1 MLGRM
6 KHGHKDSPIRAH
18 SIMKQ
23 LRFIS
28 SVSSELMKPLSR
40 AAKIRASASGLA
52 SLNKE
57 IQLAFHRVFL
67 CHTIF
72 FLYQRQEKYGGFMT
86 MSIHAL
92 PQAAVRTLR
101 SGQALTDPVSVVKEL
116 IDNAL
121 DARASNITIEIS
133 ANTLDVIQ
141 VKDNGHGIA
150 PTDRP
155 LVAKPYCTSKL
166 KDEKDLA
173 LVGSSYLG
181 FRGEALSSALEMSGG
196 MTITTRV
203 EGESVATAIKI
214 CQTGDPV
221 QDRATHPPGTT
232 IRIANFLKNQ
242 PVRKQVALKAAS
254 KTLTKIRQLL
264 QSYAFA
270 RPATRLSLKVIKAKN
285 DKDNYT
291 YAPKIGGGIEDTAF
305 KVLGQ
310 PCASQCVWAE
320 LEYEGFTVE
329 AFLPR
334 PDAHASKISGLG
346 QYVSVNDRPLTSSR
360 GISRQLVRIYKESLK
375 ESTLLGE
382 AKDPFLYLSISCPP
396 GSYDV
401 NIEPA
406 KDDVL
411 FGEDD
416 KVVEAVRRL
425 MLICYPEKDTSGE
438 STVTHEPTKTRRE
451 LFATPGPAAK
461 SQRVK
466 PMGNM
471 YDLDEDDLTLFM
483 DSVDQPREA
492 ALEEE
497 EQPESI
503 TSAAVSNPWITA
515 KMNAYSNK
523 KGNVNIQL
531 LTPAKQASSLPPGE
545 SSPFPEAHHPQQDT
559 PALPTPRQS
568 SPMFIPSEEPESAGP
583 RRVIGPSNLPP
594 PVLHMSPMQSSLEAF
609 ESSPAPHP
617 MFDSLQQASEGTP
630 LDMIPEA
637 APRRRSPPKQ
647 KPRQFVNKPFVSP
660 VDPERDAWFH
670 FPESQTSKQFARKGR
685 SQRQSGEGLVPNGEP
700 YTTSSATPPA
710 NNTDIRNFLGRGQ
723 EQQPA
728 TPAISVQVD
737 VDVENESPDQS
748 RREMQPKGFVKASEL
763 DLASTHFVE
772 PTRPAPAPKPRR
784 RRTTDERALRD
795 TSGNGKANDDD
806 SGSEYEDR
814 PRRRR
819 TGESDPKRVRRI
831 KSSTLPLEMVPADV
845 QIQGWTA
852 TLSSTVDDL
861 TEDLQNVEP
870 QGTFVAWNAPAFD
883 TEADLKR
890 TFVEGDVK
898 RWTFSISQSLLRLEP
913 QAELVRDVGDVVRNA
928 MGRWGTITNV

>member
-1 MLGRM
+1 
-6 KHGHKDSPIRAH
+6 
-18 SIMKQ
+18 
-23 LRFIS
+23 
-28 SVSSELMKPLSR
+28 
-40 AAKIRASASGLA
+40 
-52 SLNKE
+52 
-57 IQLAFHRVFL
+57 
-67 CHTIF
+67 
-72 FLYQRQEKYGGFMT
+72 

-181 FRGEALSSALEMSGG
+181 FRGEALSSALDMSGE

-203 EGESVATAIKI
+203 EGESVATAMKI

-242 PVRKQVALKAAS
+242 PVRKQVALKAAT
-254 KTLTKIRQLL
+254 KTLTKIKQLL

-285 DKDNYT
+285 DKDNWT

-305 KVLGQ
+305 KVVGQ

-329 AFLPR
+329 AFLPS
-334 PDAHASKISGLG
+334 PDAHASKIGGLG

-375 ESTLLGE
+375 ELPMLGE

-411 FGEDD
+411 FGEVD

-425 MLICYPEKDTSGE
+425 MLICYPGKDSPGE
-438 STVTHEPTKTRRE
+438 STVAHEPTKNRRE
-451 LFATPGPAAK
+451 LFATPGPGAK
-461 SQRVK
+461 SHRVK

-483 DSVDQPREA
+483 DSVDQPRETA
-492 ALEEE
+492 FEEE

-523 KGNVNIQL
+523 KDNVNIQL
-531 LTPAKQASSLPPGE
+531 LTPAKQVLSLPPGQ
-545 SSPFPEAHHPQQDT
+545 SSPFPETHRPQQDT
-559 PALPTPRQS
+559 PTLPTPRQS
-568 SPMFIPSEEPESAGP
+568 SPMFIPSEKPESAGP
-583 RRVIGPSNLPP
+583 RRVIGPADLPP
-594 PVLHMSPMQSSLEAF
+594 PVLHMSPMRNSVEAF
-609 ESSPAPHP
+609 ESSPVPHP

-647 KPRQFVNKPFVSP
+647 KARQFVNKPFVSP

-670 FPESQTSKQFARKGR
+670 FPDSQTSKQFARKGR
-685 SQRQSGEGLVPNGEP
+685 SQRQSGDSIVPNGEP
-700 YTTSSATPPA
+700 YTSSATPPA
-710 NNTDIRNFLGRGQ
+710 NNTDIRDFLGRGR
-723 EQQPA
+723 EQQSA
-728 TPAISVQVD
+728 TPATSVQAD
-737 VDVENESPDQS
+737 VDVENVSSEESS
-748 RREMQPKGFVKASEL
+748 REMQPKGFVKAREL
-763 DLASTHFVE
+763 DLASTQFVE

-784 RRTTDERALRD
+784 RRTTDERALQE
-795 TSGNGKANDDD
+795 TSGNSRANDDD

-814 PRRRR
+814 PPRRR
-819 TGESDPKRVRRI
+819 TGESDPKRIRRI
-831 KSSTLPLEMVPADV
+831 KSSTLPLEMVPANA
-845 QIQGWTA
+845 QIQGWTT
-852 TLSSTVDDL
+852 TLSATVDDL
-861 TEDLQNVEP
+861 TDELHNVEP
-870 QGTFVAWNAPAFD
+870 QGTFVAWNAPALD

-890 TFVEGDVK
+890 TFVEGDVQ
-898 RWTFSISQSLLRLEP
+898 RWSFVLSQSLLKLEP
-913 QAELVRDVGDVVRNA
+913 QAELVRDLGDVVRNA

>member
-1 MLGRM
+1 
-6 KHGHKDSPIRAH
+6 
-18 SIMKQ
+18 
-23 LRFIS
+23 
-28 SVSSELMKPLSR
+28 
-40 AAKIRASASGLA
+40 
-52 SLNKE
+52 
-57 IQLAFHRVFL
+57 
-67 CHTIF
+67 
-72 FLYQRQEKYGGFMT
+72 

-92 PQAAVRTLR
+92 PQTTVRTIR
-101 SGQALTDPVSVVKEL
+101 SGQALTDPVSLVKEL

-181 FRGEALSSALEMSGG
+181 FRGEALSSALEMSGE

-203 EGESVATAIKI
+203 EGESIATAIKL

-221 QDRATHPPGTT
+221 QDRAIHPPGTT
-232 IRIANFLKNQ
+232 IRIVNFLKNQ
-242 PVRKQVALKAAS
+242 PVRKQVALKAGP
-254 KTLTKIRQLL
+254 KTLTKIKQLL

-285 DKDNYT
+285 DKDNWT
-291 YAPKIGGGIEDTAF
+291 YAPKVGGGIEDTAF
-305 KVLGQ
+305 KVVGQ
-310 PCASQCVWAE
+310 PCASQCAWAE
-320 LEYEGFTVE
+320 LEHEGFTVE

-346 QYVSVNDRPLTSSR
+346 QYVSVNNRPLTSSR

-375 ESTLLGE
+375 ESSSLGD
-382 AKDPFLYLSISCPP
+382 AKDPFVYLSISCPP

-411 FGEDD
+411 FGDVD

-425 MLICYPEKDTSGE
+425 MLISYPEKDVSE
-438 STVTHEPTKTRRE
+438 KHAVPHKPTNDVRE
-451 LFATPGPAAK
+451 LFVTPGPETR
-461 SQRVK
+461 SNRVV

-483 DSVDQPREA
+483 DSVDQPRETA
-492 ALEEE
+492 IEEE
-497 EQPESI
+497 EQSESI
-503 TSAAVSNPWITA
+503 RSAAVSNPWITA
-515 KMNAYSNK
+515 KMNAYSNRK
-523 KGNVNIQL
+523 NNVNVQL
-531 LTPAKQASSLPPGE
+531 LTPAKQASSLPPGA
-545 SSPFPEAHHPQQDT
+545 SSPASEIHRPQQDM

-568 SPMFIPSEEPESAGP
+568 SPMLISSEEPESAGL

-594 PVLHMSPMQSSLEAF
+594 PVLHMSPTRNSVEAF
-609 ESSPAPHP
+609 GSSPAPYS
-617 MFDSLQQASEGTP
+617 MTESLHQTAEGTP
-630 LDMIPEA
+630 LDIIPDA

-647 KPRQFVNKPFVSP
+647 KPRQLVNKPFVSP

-670 FPESQTSKQFARKGR
+670 FPESQTSKQFARRGR
-685 SQRQSGEGLVPNGEP
+685 SQRQNGESLVPHGEP
-700 YTTSSATPPA
+700 YTSSATPPP
-710 NNTDIRNFLGRGQ
+710 NNADIREFFGRGR

-728 TPAISVQVD
+728 TPAASISANAD
-737 VDVENESPDQS
+737 IENVLPEES
-748 RREMQPKGFVKASEL
+748 RRETQPKGFVKASEL
-763 DLASTHFVE
+763 DLASTQFVE
-772 PTRPAPAPKPRR
+772 LTQPAPAPKPRR
-784 RRTTDERALRD
+784 RRTTDERALQEK
-795 TSGNGKANDDD
+795 SGNARADDDDD
-806 SGSEYEDR
+806 SASEYEDR

-831 KSSTLPLEMVPADV
+831 KSGTLPLEMVPKDW
-845 QIQGWTA
+845 QTQGWTA
-852 TLSSTVDDL
+852 NLSATVDDL
-861 TEDLQNVEP
+861 TEELQNVQPE
-870 QGTFVAWNAPAFD
+870 GTFVAWNAPAFD

-890 TFVEGDVK
+890 TFVEGDVQH
-898 RWTFSISQSLLRLEP
+898 WTFVLSQSLLKLEP
-913 QAELVRDVGDVVRNA
+913 DGELVRDLGDVVRNA
-928 MGRWGTITNV
+928 MGRWGTITGA

>member
-1 MLGRM
+1 
-6 KHGHKDSPIRAH
+6 
-18 SIMKQ
+18 
-23 LRFIS
+23 
-28 SVSSELMKPLSR
+28 
-40 AAKIRASASGLA
+40 
-52 SLNKE
+52 
-57 IQLAFHRVFL
+57 
-67 CHTIF
+67 
-72 FLYQRQEKYGGFMT
+72 MT

-92 PQAAVRTLR
+92 PQTAVRTIR

-150 PTDRP
+150 PTDRS
-155 LVAKPYCTSKL
+155 LVAKPHCTSKL

-181 FRGEALSSALEMSGG
+181 FRGEALSSALEMSGE

-214 CQTGDPV
+214 FQTGDPV

-232 IRIANFLKNQ
+232 IRIVNFLKNQ
-242 PVRKQVALKAAS
+242 PVRKQVALKAAP
-254 KTLTKIRQLL
+254 KTLTKIKQLL

-270 RPATRLSLKVIKAKN
+270 RRAARLSLKVIKAKN
-285 DKDNYT
+285 DKDNWT
-291 YAPKIGGGIEDTAF
+291 YAPKIGGEIEDTAL
-305 KVLGQ
+305 KVVGR

-320 LEYEGFTVE
+320 LEYEDFAVQ

-375 ESTLLGE
+375 ESALLGD
-382 AKDPFLYLSISCPP
+382 AKDPFLYLSLSCPP

-406 KDDVL
+406 KDDIL
-411 FGEDD
+411 FGDVD

-425 MLICYPEKDTSGE
+425 MLICYPEKDNSE
-438 STVTHEPTKTRRE
+438 EPTVAQESANNGRE
-451 LFATPGPAAK
+451 LFATPGPEARLN
-461 SQRVK
+461 RVK

-471 YDLDEDDLTLFM
+471 YDHDEDDLTLFM
-483 DSVDQPREA
+483 DSVDQPRETA
-492 ALEEE
+492 ADEE
-497 EQPESI
+497 EQPESL
-503 TSAAVSNPWITA
+503 TSTAMPNPWITA
-515 KMNAYSNK
+515 KMNAYSNRSN
-523 KGNVNIQL
+523 NVNIQL
-531 LTPAKQASSLPPGE
+531 LTPAKQASSLPRGA
-545 SSPFPEAHHPQQDT
+545 SSPDSEIHRPQQDT

-568 SPMFIPSEEPESAGP
+568 SPMFIPSEEPESTGP

-594 PVLHMSPMQSSLEAF
+594 PVYHMSPMRNSVEAF
-609 ESSPAPHP
+609 GASSAPLD
-617 MFDSLQQASEGTP
+617 MTDSFRQTSEGTP

-637 APRRRSPPKQ
+637 SPRRRSPPKQ

-685 SQRQSGEGLVPNGEP
+685 SQRQSGEGLVAHGEP
-700 YTTSSATPPA
+700 YTSSATPPP
-710 NNTDIRNFLGRGQ
+710 NNADIRDFLGRER
-723 EQQPA
+723 EQQSV
-728 TPAISVQVD
+728 TPAAIVPANID
-737 VDVENESPDQS
+737 IENVSPEESRHETQS
-748 RREMQPKGFVKASEL
+748 KGFVKASQL
-763 DLASTHFVE
+763 DLASTQFVE
-772 PTRPAPAPKPRR
+772 PTRPVPAPKPRR
-784 RRTTDERALRD
+784 RRTTDERALQE
-795 TSGNGKANDDD
+795 TSGNGKVDDDD

-819 TGESDPKRVRRI
+819 TEESDPKRVRRT
-831 KSSTLPLEMVPADV
+831 KSSTLPLEMVPADS
-845 QIQGWTA
+845 QTQGWTA
-852 TLSSTVDDL
+852 NLSITVDDL
-861 TEDLQNVEP
+861 AEKLQDIEP

-883 TEADLKR
+883 TEVNLKR
-890 TFVEGDVK
+890 SFAEGDVQ
-898 RWTFSISQSLLRLEP
+898 RWTFSISQSLLKLEP
-913 QAELVRDVGDVVRNA
+913 QSELVRDLGDVVRNA
-928 MGRWGTITNV
+928 MGRWGTITNA

>member
-1 MLGRM
+1 M
-6 KHGHKDSPIRAH
+6 I
-18 SIMKQ
+18 
-23 LRFIS
+23 
-28 SVSSELMKPLSR
+28 
-40 AAKIRASASGLA
+40 
-52 SLNKE
+52 
-57 IQLAFHRVFL
+57 
-67 CHTIF
+67 
-72 FLYQRQEKYGGFMT
+72 

-92 PQAAVRTLR
+92 PQNAVRTLR

-133 ANTLDVIQ
+133 TNTLDVIQ
-141 VKDNGHGIA
+141 VKDNGHGIT

-181 FRGEALSSALEMSGG
+181 FRGEALSSALEMSGE
-196 MTITTRV
+196 MIITTRV
-203 EGESVATAIKI
+203 EGESVATTIKV

-242 PVRKQVALKAAS
+242 PVRKQVALKAAP
-254 KTLTKIRQLL
+254 KTLAKIKQLL

-285 DKDNYT
+285 DKDNWT

-305 KVLGQ
+305 KVVGQ
-310 PCASQCVWAE
+310 PCASQCAWAE
-320 LEYEGFTVE
+320 LEYEGYTVE

-360 GISRQLVRIYKESLK
+360 GISRQLVRVYKESLK
-375 ESTLLGE
+375 ESTSLGD

-411 FGEDD
+411 FGNVD

-425 MLICYPEKDTSGE
+425 MLICYPEKDNSGE
-438 STVTHEPTKTRRE
+438 STLAQESAHNGRE
-451 LFATPGPAAK
+451 LFATPAPGAR
-461 SQRVK
+461 SHRIK
-466 PMGNM
+466 PMSNM

-483 DSVDQPREA
+483 DSVDQPKETA
-492 ALEEE
+492 TEEE
-497 EQPESI
+497 DQQESI

-523 KGNVNIQL
+523 KSSVNIQL
-531 LTPAKQASSLPPGE
+531 LTPAKQASSLPPE
-545 SSPFPEAHHPQQDT
+545 ASSPAFKTQSPQQDT
-559 PALPTPRQS
+559 PTLPTPRLS
-568 SPMFIPSEEPESAGP
+568 SPTFSPSEEPESAGP

-594 PVLHMSPMQSSLEAF
+594 PVLHMSPMRNSVEAF
-609 ESSPAPHP
+609 GSSPAPHS
-617 MFDSLQQASEGTP
+617 MFDSLRQVAEGTP
-630 LDMIPEA
+630 LDMIPEVV
-637 APRRRSPPKQ
+637 PRRRSPPKQ
-647 KPRQFVNKPFVSP
+647 KPRQFVNEPFVSP

-685 SQRQSGEGLVPNGEP
+685 SQRQSGESLVPNGESC
-700 YTTSSATPPA
+700 TSSATPPP
-710 NNTDIRNFLGRGQ
+710 NNADIRDFLGRGR
-723 EQQPA
+723 EKESV
-728 TPAISVQVD
+728 TPVTAIPTD
-737 VDVENESPDQS
+737 VDFENMPLEES
-748 RREMQPKGFVKASEL
+748 RRESEPKGFVKASEL
-763 DLASTHFVE
+763 DLASTQFVE
-772 PTRPAPAPKPRR
+772 PTRPAPAPKSRR
-784 RRTTDERALRD
+784 RRTTDERALQEK
-795 TSGNGKANDDD
+795 SGNGRANDDD
-806 SGSEYEDR
+806 SASEYEDR

-819 TGESDPKRVRRI
+819 TGESDPKRIRRI
-831 KSSTLPLEMVPADV
+831 KSSTLPLEMVPANV

-852 TLSSTVDDL
+852 TLSTTVDDL

-870 QGTFVAWNAPAFD
+870 ESTFVAWNAPAFD
-883 TEADLKR
+883 TEVDLKR
-890 TFVEGDVK
+890 VFAESDVQ
-898 RWTFSISQSLLRLEP
+898 RWIFSMSQSLLRLEP
-913 QAELVRDVGDVVRNA
+913 GGELVRDLGGVVRNA
-928 MGRWGTITNV
+928 MSRWGTITNA

>member
-1 MLGRM
+1 
-6 KHGHKDSPIRAH
+6 
-18 SIMKQ
+18 
-23 LRFIS
+23 
-28 SVSSELMKPLSR
+28 
-40 AAKIRASASGLA
+40 
-52 SLNKE
+52 
-57 IQLAFHRVFL
+57 
-67 CHTIF
+67 
-72 FLYQRQEKYGGFMT
+72 

-92 PQAAVRTLR
+92 PQTAVRTIR

-121 DARASNITIEIS
+121 DARASNIAIEIS

-173 LVGSSYLG
+173 LVGSNYLG
-181 FRGEALSSALEMSGG
+181 FRGEALSSALEMSDE

-232 IRIANFLKNQ
+232 VRIANFLKNQ
-242 PVRKQVALKAAS
+242 PVRKQVALRAAP
-254 KTLTKIRQLL
+254 KTLTKIKQLL

-270 RPATRLSLKVIKAKN
+270 RPATRLSLKVTKAKN
-285 DKDNYT
+285 DKDNWT

-305 KVLGQ
+305 KVVGK
-310 PCASQCVWAE
+310 PCASQCAWAE
-320 LEYEGFTVE
+320 LEYEGFTVQ

-334 PDAHASKISGLG
+334 PDAHALKISSLG

-375 ESTLLGE
+375 ESSSLGD
-382 AKDPFLYLSISCPP
+382 AKDPFLYLSLSCPP

-411 FGEDD
+411 FGDVD

-425 MLICYPEKDTSGE
+425 MLISYPEKDVPE
-438 STVTHEPTKTRRE
+438 EPANAHEPNNDSRE
-451 LFATPGPAAK
+451 LFATPAPGAR
-461 SQRVK
+461 SNRVEPK
-466 PMGNM
+466 GNM

-483 DSVDQPREA
+483 DSVDQPRSDA
-492 ALEEE
+492 FEED

-503 TSAAVSNPWITA
+503 RSAAVSNPWIAA

-523 KGNVNIQL
+523 KNSVNIQL
-531 LTPAKQASSLPPGE
+531 LTPAKQASSSTPE
-545 SSPFPEAHHPQQDT
+545 ASSPALGTHRPQQDI

-568 SPMFIPSEEPESAGP
+568 SPMFAPSEEPESFGP

-594 PVLHMSPMQSSLEAF
+594 PVNHMSPMRDSIEAF
-609 ESSPAPHP
+609 ESSPMPNRMTLP
-617 MFDSLQQASEGTP
+617 PQQSSEGTP
-630 LDMIPEA
+630 LEMIPEA

-647 KPRQFVNKPFVSP
+647 QRQFVNKPFVSP

-670 FPESQTSKQFARKGR
+670 FPESQTSRQFARKGR
-685 SQRQSGEGLVPNGEP
+685 SQRQSGAGLVPNGEP
-700 YTTSSATPPA
+700 YSSSATPPP
-710 NNTDIRNFLGRGQ
+710 NNTDIRDFLGRGR
-723 EQQPA
+723 EQQSAIPA
-728 TPAISVQVD
+728 TNAAANA
-737 VDVENESPDQS
+737 DVENVSPDES
-748 RREMQPKGFVKASEL
+748 RREPQPKGFVNASAL
-763 DLASTHFVE
+763 DLTSTQSMQPIRSIPVS
-772 PTRPAPAPKPRR
+772 KPRR
-784 RRTTDERALRD
+784 RRTTDERALQE
-795 TSGNGKANDDD
+795 TSGNGRANDDE
-806 SGSEYEDR
+806 SGSEYENR

-831 KSSTLPLEMVPADV
+831 KSSTLALEKVPADA
-845 QIQGWTA
+845 QTQSWTA
-852 TLSSTVDDL
+852 SLSATVDNL
-861 TEDLQNVEP
+861 AEELQSIEP
-870 QGTFVAWNAPAFD
+870 EGTFVAWNAPAFD
-883 TEADLKR
+883 TEGNMKR
-890 TFVEGDVK
+890 TFVEGDVQ
-898 RWTFSISQSLLRLEP
+898 RWTLAISQALLKLEP
-913 QAELVRDVGDVVRNA
+913 ESELVRDLGDVVRNA
-928 MGRWGTITNV
+928 MSRWGSIASV

>member
-1 MLGRM
+1 
-6 KHGHKDSPIRAH
+6 
-18 SIMKQ
+18 
-23 LRFIS
+23 
-28 SVSSELMKPLSR
+28 
-40 AAKIRASASGLA
+40 
-52 SLNKE
+52 
-57 IQLAFHRVFL
+57 
-67 CHTIF
+67 
-72 FLYQRQEKYGGFMT
+72 

-92 PQAAVRTLR
+92 PQTAVRTIR

-121 DARASNITIEIS
+121 DARASTIAIEIS

-141 VKDNGHGIA
+141 VKDTGHGIA

-173 LVGSSYLG
+173 LVGSTYLG
-181 FRGEALSSALEMSGG
+181 FRGEALSSALEMSDE

-232 IRIANFLKNQ
+232 VRIANFLKNQ
-242 PVRKQVALKAAS
+242 PVRKQVALKAAP
-254 KTLTKIRQLL
+254 KTLTKIKQLL

-285 DKDNYT
+285 DKDNWT

-305 KVLGQ
+305 KVVGK
-310 PCASQCVWAE
+310 PCASQCAWAE
-320 LEYEGFTVE
+320 LEYEGFTVQ

-334 PDAHASKISGLG
+334 PDAHALKISGLG

-375 ESTLLGE
+375 ESSLLGD
-382 AKDPFLYLSISCPP
+382 AKDPFLYLSLSCPP
-396 GSYDV
+396 GSYDA

-411 FGEDD
+411 FGDVD

-425 MLICYPEKDTSGE
+425 MLISYPEKDVSEE
-438 STVTHEPTKTRRE
+438 STNAPEYNNDDRE
-451 LFATPGPAAK
+451 LFATPAPGAR
-461 SQRVK
+461 SNRVEPK
-466 PMGNM
+466 GNM
-471 YDLDEDDLTLFM
+471 YDVDEDDLTLFM
-483 DSVDQPREA
+483 DSVDQPRDDV
-492 ALEEE
+492 EED

-503 TSAAVSNPWITA
+503 KSAAVSNPWITA

-523 KGNVNIQL
+523 RNNVNIQL
-531 LTPAKQASSLPPGE
+531 LTPAKQASSSTPE
-545 SSPFPEAHHPQQDT
+545 ASSPAVETYRPQQDT

-568 SPMFIPSEEPESAGP
+568 SPMFAPSEEHENVDP

-594 PVLHMSPMQSSLEAF
+594 PIHHMSPMRDSIEAF
-609 ESSPAPHP
+609 ESSPMPNRMILP
-617 MFDSLQQASEGTP
+617 PQQSSEGTP

-647 KPRQFVNKPFVSP
+647 QRQFVNKPFVSP
-660 VDPERDAWFH
+660 IDPERDAWFH
-670 FPESQTSKQFARKGR
+670 FPESQTSRQFARKGR
-685 SQRQSGEGLVPNGEP
+685 SNRQSGARLVPNGEP
-700 YTTSSATPPA
+700 LSSSATPPP
-710 NNTDIRNFLGRGQ
+710 NNTDIRDFLGRGR
-723 EQQPA
+723 EQQSA
-728 TPAISVQVD
+728 TPAANAAANI
-737 VDVENESPDQS
+737 DVENVSPDES
-748 RREMQPKGFVKASEL
+748 HREPQPKGFVKASEL
-763 DLASTHFVE
+763 DLASTQFMQ

-784 RRTTDERALRD
+784 RRTTDERALQE
-795 TSGNGKANDDD
+795 TSGNGRVNDDE

-831 KSSTLPLEMVPADV
+831 KSTTLSLEKVPENA
-845 QIQGWTA
+845 QTQSWTA
-852 TLSSTVDDL
+852 SLATTVDSL
-861 TEDLQNVEP
+861 AEDLQNIEAE
-870 QGTFVAWNAPAFD
+870 GTFVAWNAPAFD
-883 TEADLKR
+883 TEGDMKR
-890 TFVEGDVK
+890 NFAEGDVQ
-898 RWTFSISQSLLRLEP
+898 RWTFAVSQALLKLEP
-913 QAELVRDVGDVVRNA
+913 EGELVRDLGDVVRNA
-928 MGRWGTITNV
+928 MSRWGSIAAV

>member
-1 MLGRM
+1 
-6 KHGHKDSPIRAH
+6 
-18 SIMKQ
+18 
-23 LRFIS
+23 
-28 SVSSELMKPLSR
+28 
-40 AAKIRASASGLA
+40 
-52 SLNKE
+52 
-57 IQLAFHRVFL
+57 
-67 CHTIF
+67 
-72 FLYQRQEKYGGFMT
+72 

-92 PQAAVRTLR
+92 PQTAVRTIR

-166 KDEKDLA
+166 KDEKDLV

-181 FRGEALSSALEMSGG
+181 FRGEALSSALEMSGE

-203 EGESVATAIKI
+203 EGETVATAIKI
-214 CQTGDPV
+214 CQTGDPT

-254 KTLTKIRQLL
+254 KTLTKIKQLL

-285 DKDNYT
+285 DKDNWT

-305 KVLGQ
+305 KVVGQ
-310 PCASQCVWAE
+310 PCASQCAWAE

-329 AFLPR
+329 VFLPR
-334 PDAHASKISGLG
+334 PDAHASKISALR
-346 QYVSVNDRPLTSSR
+346 QYVSVNNRPLTSSR

-375 ESTLLGE
+375 ESSSLRD

-411 FGEDD
+411 FGDVD

-425 MLICYPEKDTSGE
+425 MLISYPEKDVSKEHTMVRE
-438 STVTHEPTKTRRE
+438 SANSDRE
-451 LFATPGPAAK
+451 LFASPEARSKGIVPT
-461 SQRVK
+461 
-466 PMGNM
+466 GNM

-483 DSVDQPREA
+483 DSVDQPRETTI
-492 ALEEE
+492 EEE

-503 TSAAVSNPWITA
+503 RSAAVSNPWITA
-515 KMNAYSNK
+515 KMNAYSNRR
-523 KGNVNIQL
+523 NSVNIQL
-531 LTPAKQASSLPPGE
+531 LTPAKQASSLPPE
-545 SSPFPEAHHPQQDT
+545 ASSPAFELHRSQQDT

-568 SPMFIPSEEPESAGP
+568 SPMFIPSEEPESAGSH
-583 RRVIGPSNLPP
+583 RVIGPSDLPP
-594 PVLHMSPMQSSLEAF
+594 PVLHMSPMRNSVEAF
-609 ESSPAPHP
+609 GSSSAPYP
-617 MFDSLQQASEGTP
+617 VVDPLQQTSEGTP

-637 APRRRSPPKQ
+637 APRKRSPPKQ
-647 KPRQFVNKPFVSP
+647 KQRQFVNKPFVSP
-660 VDPERDAWFH
+660 IDPERDAWFH

-685 SQRQSGEGLVPNGEP
+685 SQRQSGEGLVPHGEP
-700 YTTSSATPPA
+700 YTSSATPPP
-710 NNTDIRNFLGRGQ
+710 NNADIREFFGRGRESQ
-723 EQQPA
+723 SA
-728 TPAISVQVD
+728 TPAVSVTANVD
-737 VDVENESPDQS
+737 IENVSPEEN
-748 RREMQPKGFVKASEL
+748 RRETQPTGFVKASEL
-763 DLASTHFVE
+763 DLASTQFVE

-784 RRTTDERALRD
+784 RRTTDERALQE
-795 TSGNGKANDDD
+795 TSGNGRANDDD
-806 SGSEYEDR
+806 DSASEYEDR

-819 TGESDPKRVRRI
+819 TGESDPKRVRRV
-831 KSSTLPLEMVPADV
+831 KSGTLPLEMVPIIA
-845 QIQGWTA
+845 QTQGWTA
-852 TLSSTVDDL
+852 NLSATVDDV
-861 TEDLQNVEP
+861 TEELYNIEP
-870 QGTFVAWNAPAFD
+870 EGTFVAWNAPVFD
-883 TEADLKR
+883 TEVDLKR
-890 TFVEGDVK
+890 IFAEGDVQ
-898 RWTFSISQSLLRLEP
+898 RWTLAISQSLLKLEP
-913 QAELVRDVGDVVRNA
+913 DGELVRDLGDVVRNA
-928 MGRWGTITNV
+928 MGRWGTITGA

>member
-1 MLGRM
+1 M
-6 KHGHKDSPIRAH
+6 I
-18 SIMKQ
+18 
-23 LRFIS
+23 
-28 SVSSELMKPLSR
+28 
-40 AAKIRASASGLA
+40 
-52 SLNKE
+52 
-57 IQLAFHRVFL
+57 
-67 CHTIF
+67 
-72 FLYQRQEKYGGFMT
+72 

-92 PQAAVRTLR
+92 PKNAVRTLR

-133 ANTLDVIQ
+133 TNTLDVIQ
-141 VKDNGHGIA
+141 VKDNGHGID

-155 LVAKPYCTSKL
+155 LVAKPYCTSKI

-181 FRGEALSSALEMSGG
+181 FRGEALSSALEMSGE
-196 MTITTRV
+196 MIITTRV
-203 EGESVATAIKI
+203 EGESIATAIKI

-242 PVRKQVALKAAS
+242 PVRKQVALKAAP
-254 KTLTKIRQLL
+254 KTLSKIKQLL

-285 DKDNYT
+285 DKDNWT

-305 KVLGQ
+305 KVVGQ
-310 PCASQCVWAE
+310 PCASQCAWAE

-346 QYVSVNDRPLTSSR
+346 QYVSVNDRPLTSYR

-375 ESTLLGE
+375 ESSLPGD

-411 FGEDD
+411 FGEVD

-425 MLICYPEKDTSGE
+425 MLLCYPEKDNSE
-438 STVTHEPTKTRRE
+438 PAVAQEPTSKSRE
-451 LFATPGPAAK
+451 LFATPAPGPR
-461 SQRVK
+461 SHQIK
-466 PMGNM
+466 PTGNM
-471 YDLDEDDLTLFM
+471 HDLDEDDLTLFM
-483 DSVDQPREA
+483 DSVDQPRET

-503 TSAAVSNPWITA
+503 TSAAVSNPWIAA

-523 KGNVNIQL
+523 KSNVNIQL
-531 LTPAKQASSLPPGE
+531 LTPAKQASSLPSGA
-545 SSPFPEAHHPQQDT
+545 SSPAFETQRPPQDT

-568 SPMFIPSEEPESAGP
+568 SPMFIPSEELESAGP

-594 PVLHMSPMQSSLEAF
+594 PVLHMSPMRNSVEAF
-609 ESSPAPHP
+609 GSSPAPHP
-617 MFDSLQQASEGTP
+617 MFDSLQQVAEGTP

-685 SQRQSGEGLVPNGEP
+685 SQRQSGDGFVPTGEP
-700 YTTSSATPPA
+700 YTSSATPPPTNA
-710 NNTDIRNFLGRGQ
+710 DIRDFLGRGREQ
-723 EQQPA
+723 EPA
-728 TPAISVQVD
+728 TPVTAVPTNVD
-737 VDVENESPDQS
+737 IENIPPQES
-748 RREMQPKGFVKASEL
+748 RRESQPKGFVKASEL
-763 DLASTHFVE
+763 DLASTQFVE
-772 PTRPAPAPKPRR
+772 PTRPAPAPKSRR
-784 RRTTDERALRD
+784 RRTTDERALQE
-795 TSGNGKANDDD
+795 TSGNGRVNDDD
-806 SGSEYEDR
+806 SASEYEDR

-819 TGESDPKRVRRI
+819 TGESDSKRIRRI
-831 KSSTLPLEMVPADV
+831 KSSTLPPEMVPAGA

-852 TLSSTVDDL
+852 TLSITVDDL
-861 TEDLQNVEP
+861 TEDLQNVDPE
-870 QGTFVAWNAPAFD
+870 GTFVAWNAPAFD
-883 TEADLKR
+883 TDTEVKKVFA
-890 TFVEGDVK
+890 ESDVQ
-898 RWTFSISQSLLRLEP
+898 RWAFSISQSLLKLEP
-913 QAELVRDVGDVVRNA
+913 QAELVRDLGDVVRNA
-928 MGRWGTITNV
+928 MSRWGTITST